1 MHNTMEKRKG
11 GMLGKGE
18 NVGESEKDKKER
30 KIEGE
35 WEGRRG
41 KEGRKMKTLR

>member
-1 MHNTMEKRKG
+1 MEKRKG

-18 NVGESEKDKKER
+18 NVGKSEKDEEK

-35 WEGRRG
+35 WEGRRR
-41 KEGRKMKTLR
+41 KEERKMKILR